1 MQLEQTLE
9 MYRPTQM
16 QMRRPAE
23 QRQRNY
29 TIVDLESLSA
39 GALYMPGEIENG
51 AMNWVGNVPT
61 IGGSSGSIFDR
72 LDRGVESH
80 YKSKT
85 CEELLRDLGLSPLGE
100 SKPSMGLSRPL
111 KYEPKPGY
119 EPLTSIRLPESRVEL
134 HIHERP
140 GGIAHIKYKDG
151 TYTEMNSYDAAIA
164 DLSTDKFDFKK
175 FLGSCRL
182 KLPESD

>member
-9 MYRPTQM
+9 MYQPTQR

-23 QRQRNY
+23 QRRRTY
-29 TIVDLESLSA
+29 TMVDLESLSA
-39 GALYMPGEIENG
+39 SALYMPGEIENG
-51 AMNWVGNVPT
+51 AMNWVGNLPT

-80 YKSKT
+80 YRTKT
-85 CEELLRDLGLSPLGE
+85 IGELLGYPLPDE

-111 KYEPKPGY
+111 KFESKPGY
-119 EPLTSIRLPESRVEL
+119 EPLSGLRLPELGVDL
-134 HIHERP
+134 HIHENP
-140 GGIAHIKYKDG
+140 YGKAHIKYKDG
-151 TYTEMNSYDAAIA
+151 TYSEINSYDAAMA
-164 DLSTDKFDFKK
+164 DKLAQDKFDFKRFFSQCK
-175 FLGSCRL
+175 L